1 VICTVKPS
9 AVAVGVPNV
18 GVNAADSG
26 VDGTVVVVDGTVV
39 VVADGTVVVVDG
51 TVVVVADGTVVVV
64 DGTIVVVADGTVV
77 VVDGTI
83 VVVDG
88 TIVVV
93 GDAHGSMNEGA
104 KAKPPRN
111 TKGAATTDSRPAEVR
126 TQRATMT
133 PATNKNTPAI
143 KTNVDPPVSGKLH
156 TSTANTTTPAQ

>member
-1 VICTVKPS
+1 VKPS

-51 TVVVVADGTVVVV
+51 T
-64 DGTIVVVADGTVV
+64 IV

-111 TKGAATTDSRPAEVR
+111 TNGAATTDSRPAEVR
-126 TQRATMT
+126 TQRVTI
-133 PATNKNTPAI
+133 TPAI
-143 KTNVDPPVSGKLH
+143 NKNNPATTTNVELPVAGKRH
-156 TSTANTTTPAQ
+156 TSTANTRSPVI

>member
-1 VICTVKPS
+1 MICTVKPS

-51 TVVVVADGTVVVV
+51 TV
-64 DGTIVVVADGTVV
+64 VVVADGTVV

>member
-1 VICTVKPS
+1 VKPS

-51 TVVVVADGTVVVV
+51 T
-64 DGTIVVVADGTVV
+64 
-77 VVDGTI
+77 I

-111 TKGAATTDSRPAEVR
+111 TNGAATTDSRPAEVR
-126 TQRATMT
+126 TQRVTIT
-133 PATNKNTPAI
+133 PTINKNNPATT
-143 KTNVDPPVSGKLH
+143 TNVELPVAGKRH
-156 TSTANTTTPAQ
+156 TSTANTRSPVI

>member
-1 VICTVKPS
+1 VKPS

-51 TVVVVADGTVVVV
+51 TIVVV

>member
-1 VICTVKPS
+1 
-9 AVAVGVPNV
+9 
-18 GVNAADSG
+18 
-26 VDGTVVVVDGTVV
+26 
-39 VVADGTVVVVDG
+39 
-51 TVVVVADGTVVVV
+51 
-64 DGTIVVVADGTVV
+64 
-77 VVDGTI
+77 
-83 VVVDG
+83 
-88 TIVVV
+88 
-93 GDAHGSMNEGA
+93 MNEGA